1 MNKQIS
7 FVITAVV
14 LLAAFATVA
23 LYTVTG
29 AKAQTPSTPPP
40 ATPSAG
46 GNATKVANMT
56 NATSTA
62 GANMTK

>member
-14 LLAAFATVA
+14 LLTSFATVA
-23 LYTVTG
+23 LYTVNA
-29 AKAQTPSTPPP
+29 AKAQPAVPPHVTPSI
-40 ATPSAG
+40 G

-56 NATSTA
+56 NATSAA

>member
-23 LYTVTG
+23 LYTLNA
-29 AKAQTPSTPPP
+29 AKAQTPSTP
-40 ATPSAG
+40 PSAG

-56 NATSTA
+56 NATSTLLA
-62 GANMTK
+62 LI